1 MRVKITLR
9 CNECKQRNYNTVKNK
24 KNDPDRLEMNKYCPF
39 CRKHTV
45 HNETKSVSSE
55 KESRVSNMAENE
67 KMEQTQAASEKAPK
81 AQKDKKSE
89 KKSKP
94 STFDRIGRWLREL
107 KSELKKVQW
116 PSKKQTMNN
125 TVIVIACVLVV
136 GVFIWLFDFVAGG
149 LINTLINL
157 VG

>member
-1 MRVKITLR
+1 
-9 CNECKQRNYNTVKNK
+9 
-24 KNDPDRLEMNKYCPF
+24 
-39 CRKHTV
+39 
-45 HNETKSVSSE
+45 
-55 KESRVSNMAENE
+55 MAENE
-67 KMEQTQAASEKAPK
+67 KMEQTQAASEKASK

-149 LINTLINL
+149 LINALINL

>member
-1 MRVKITLR
+1 
-9 CNECKQRNYNTVKNK
+9 
-24 KNDPDRLEMNKYCPF
+24 
-39 CRKHTV
+39 
-45 HNETKSVSSE
+45 
-55 KESRVSNMAENE
+55 MAENE

-94 STFDRIGRWLREL
+94 GTFDRIGRWLREL

-116 PSKKQTMNN
+116 PSKKQTVNN

-149 LINTLINL
+149 LINALINL